1 MVHEIRYPKSGKGES
16 TFHEG
21 SFPPKNGQ
29 AVKLQGAIRLNGKAV
44 KLGDVPELGRLL
56 GIGGAAHPNEK
67 RGRV

>member
-1 MVHEIRYPKSGKGES
+1 MHEIRYPKSGKGES

-44 KLGDVPELGRLL
+44 KLGDVPELGRLSKT
-56 GIGGAAHPNEK
+56 GGAARPS
-67 RGRV
+67 